1 MAHDSTV
8 YPPCK
13 RGYVY
18 FISTAN
24 ERAVK
29 IGWSSNIA
37 KRLDNLQAANPET
50 LRLVGVVQ
58 AGKAKEAEYHK
69 RFRGQK
75 IRGEWYRLPGPIR
88 GFLEMLWARRVA
100 RWETSKKAQKRVDS
114 P

>member
-1 MAHDSTV
+1 VAHDPSV

-29 IGWSSNIA
+29 IGWSRNVAISL
-37 KRLDNLQAANPET
+37 RNLQAANPER

-69 RFRGQK
+69 RFSGQK
-75 IRGEWYRLPGPIR
+75 IRGEWYLLPGSIR
-88 GFLEMLWARRVA
+88 GFLEALWARRVA
-100 RWETSKKAQKRVDS
+100 RWENGKKG
-114 P
+114 